1 MIRSNFFDY
10 SDVQGAAADNLN
22 EKVIF
27 KNCAWFTN
35 CISEIN
41 NVQVDEAHEIDV
53 VMRMCNLIEY
63 SDCYSKILESLWKHY
78 RDERALDN
86 GNDII
91 DFLLITLIVF
101 R

>member
-1 MIRSNFFDY
+1 
-10 SDVQGAAADNLN
+10 
-22 EKVIF
+22 
-27 KNCAWFTN
+27 
-35 CISEIN
+35 
-41 NVQVDEAHEIDV
+41 
-53 VMRMCNLIEY
+53 MRMCNLIEY